1 MLLRLCSVPA
11 AVEELARKDDLTLLF
26 SALSCWCPSHN
37 LLWRKNAN
45 EVLVVL
51 TRHGLTAL
59 VLAYIHSNHFQ
70 SILVSRSNRM
80 FCFPDKGCVSLCIEN
95 MQKASGE
102 LAPLEVVEMLA
113 TIFCLLKDS
122 SDVTQ
127 TLLDDF
133 RTCQG
138 YTFLTEFMLR
148 YCFLGCTFTL
158 STFVNM

>member
-1 MLLRLCSVPA
+1 MLIRLCSVPA

-37 LLWRKNAN
+37 LLWRKLAN

-51 TRHGLTAL
+51 TRHGLTSL
-59 VLAYIHSNHFQ
+59 VLAYIHSNVPF
-70 SILVSRSNRM
+70 IRSKRSLITS
-80 FCFPDKGCVSLCIEN
+80 FVLDKGCVSLCIEN

-102 LAPLEVVEMLA
+102 LTPLEVVEMLA

-148 YCFLGCTFTL
+148 YEVVVL
-158 STFVNM
+158 